1 MSQDPERGPVRVW
14 ERNMSEYVGL
24 RGPSDIQLEILSRKL
39 NVSLWSSDE
48 GSEMEVYFWKS
59 SVGGN

>member
-39 NVSLWSSDE
+39 NVISLE
-48 GSEMEVYFWKS
+48 LR
-59 SVGGN
+59 